1 MLARLSMALLWSLH
15 WLPLPVLG
23 RLGAALGAV
32 LYTLAGERRRVGRI
46 NLARFMPELTASAR
60 EQLLRR
66 HFRAF
71 ARGLLESGI
80 AWWASP
86 ARLRALTVIE
96 GAQHWQAVAHRRCI
110 FLVPHFVGIDIQ
122 GLRLCLDHPL
132 LAIYTRQKNRTFDAF
147 LLGRRSR
154 FSGMHL
160 VSRQQGVRGLLKAL
174 KPADDQPAP
183 TLQLS
188 PDMDLGPRESLF
200 APFFNVPVATVSV
213 LPRLARMLDAV
224 VVPLVVTQLPD
235 YRGYALRFHPA
246 WLDYPSEDIQADV
259 TRMNAFVEQCARAQ
273 PECYHWLHKRLKT
286 RPPGEQSP
294 Y

>member
-32 LYTLAGERRRVGRI
+32 LYALAGERRRVGRI

-96 GAQHWQAVAHRRCI
+96 GEQHWQAVAHRRCI

-122 GLRLCLDHPL
+122 GLRLCL
-132 LAIYTRQKNRTFDAF
+132 
-147 LLGRRSR
+147 
-154 FSGMHL
+154 
-160 VSRQQGVRGLLKAL
+160 
-174 KPADDQPAP
+174 
-183 TLQLS
+183 
-188 PDMDLGPRESLF
+188 
-200 APFFNVPVATVSV
+200 
-213 LPRLARMLDAV
+213 
-224 VVPLVVTQLPD
+224 
-235 YRGYALRFHPA
+235 
-246 WLDYPSEDIQADV
+246 
-259 TRMNAFVEQCARAQ
+259 
-273 PECYHWLHKRLKT
+273 
-286 RPPGEQSP
+286 
-294 Y
+294 